1 MSRKSTII
9 ILLIFVLTIF
19 SSKGEYNSAIAQN
32 KKMMQAPEFHVLT
45 KSKFDFSDTVEL
57 LKTSIEEQNLMVI
70 NEVDPQKM
78 LRLVGVR
85 TKGMRQIFFFHPRY
99 MKRIYETNKQASI
112 EPPLKFVVMETPN
125 GIVMVRYIR
134 PSYKFNPYLGLNELA
149 TELDEIMAVIAK
161 SVTK

>member
-1 MSRKSTII
+1 MNRKSTIK
-9 ILLIFVLTIF
+9 ILLIIVLTAF
-19 SSKGEYNSAIAQN
+19 HSDGGYNSAAAQN
-32 KKMMQAPEFHVLT
+32 KKMMKAPDFHVLT
-45 KSKFDFSDTVEL
+45 KSKYDFSDTVEL

-112 EPPLKFVVMETPN
+112 EPPLKFVVMEMPD
-125 GIVMVRYIR
+125 GKVMVRYIR
-134 PSYKFNPYLGLNELA
+134 PTYKFNPYIGLDKLA
-149 TELDEIMAVIAK
+149 AELDELMVMIAK
-161 SVTK
+161 SVTR

>member
-1 MSRKSTII
+1 MNRETTIKV
-9 ILLIFVLTIF
+9 LLIIVLTAFHIDD
-19 SSKGEYNSAIAQN
+19 GYNSAAAQN
-32 KKMMQAPEFHVLT
+32 KKMMKAPDFHVLT
-45 KSKFDFSDTVEL
+45 KSKYDFSDTVEL

-112 EPPLKFVVMETPN
+112 EPPLKFVVMEMPD
-125 GIVMVRYIR
+125 GKVMVRYIR
-134 PSYKFNPYLGLNELA
+134 PTYKFNPYIGLDKLA
-149 TELDEIMAVIAK
+149 AELDELVAMIAK
-161 SVTK
+161 SVTR